1 MMLEM
6 LTPPL
11 TTWAERSFPPPVD
24 IAADTFPSDP
34 VLYLYLAQHNE
45 ALQFPTITIDS
56 RKDSRKWDVWHVGET
71 DNLRRRHSQHLQQV
85 GTCKRDCLVDL
96 LSGFRSVR
104 EIDMS
109 SPIVSHKIAAGQK
122 DFPEDK
128 HNYTACRNSIGWSS
142 VTHVSWVNATDKE
155 LRLRAEE
162 AMIAILGP
170 KLNWLRR

>member
-56 RKDSRKWDVWHVGET
+56 RKWDVWHLGET

-85 GTCKRDCLVDL
+85 GTCKRYYLVDL

-128 HNYTACRNSIGWSS
+128 HNYTACRNSIGWSA
-142 VTHVSWVNATDKE
+142 VTYVSWIRATE
-155 LRLRAEE
+155 MGFRVREEE
-162 AMIAILGP
+162 AMIEILGP
-170 KLNWLRR
+170 PLNWLRRRA